1 MNKYKESL
9 NCIKEIVIDEHADG
23 YYQPRTVEH
32 YYHEAIDDL
41 NELIEKAT
49 PKEPFF
55 KFGVDIS
62 MFNGDCFYQNRTSDY
77 WICPNCDGYL
87 CNYGDEDY
95 QGGYCPHCGQALDW
109 SEDDD

>member
-1 MNKYKESL
+1 MNKYKEAKAWLDKINANPHWNRVDIEEPALS
-9 NCIKEIVIDEHADG
+9 
-23 YYQPRTVEH
+23 Q
-32 YYHEAIDDL
+32 L
-41 NELIEKAT
+41 NELFEKAT

-87 CNYGDEDY
+87 CNYGVEDS

-109 SEDDD
+109 GWLDE